1 MSHFKF
7 QWDRF
12 LAILFISAFLHLHA
26 GDLPK
31 AKPEEV
37 GLSSQRL
44 AMITEVLKA
53 DVVSKKIPGAVLL
66 IARHGKLAYLESVG
80 KIDPV
85 AETPMTADAIFRV
98 YSMSKPIATV
108 AAMMLVEDGKMNLE
122 DPVSMYLPEFAKMM
136 VGVEK
141 PDAGGTP
148 TLELVP
154 ARRPISVYDLMRH
167 TSGIT
172 YGFFGSGLVKKA
184 YDDARLL
191 QDDMSNADFSRRI
204 AKLPLSFQPGTTWDY
219 GHSIDI
225 LGRVIEVIS
234 GKSLFQFEKERLL
247 DPLGMSDTSFY
258 VTDPLKHA
266 RVAEPF
272 ADNRSIGR
280 NAEFNNPRMVQQ
292 FESGGGGMVSTASD
306 YSRFLQML
314 LNGGSLDGKRFL
326 APRTIQLMTSEH
338 AGTSS
343 GIAPG
348 MLANT
353 GYGFGLGFAV
363 RRSVGEAPVPAD
375 PGEYNWS
382 GAGGTTMWVN
392 PKADM
397 LVVFM
402 VQTTKQNL
410 RYRSLLRNM
419 IYASVVQ

>member
-1 MSHFKF
+1 MRHFIF
-7 QWDRF
+7 PWYRF
-12 LAILFISAFLHLHA
+12 LAILFISGFLHLHA
-26 GDLPK
+26 GDLPQ

-44 AMITEVLKA
+44 AMITEVLRA
-53 DVVSKKIPGAVLL
+53 DVASKKIPGAVLL

-80 KIDPV
+80 KVDP
-85 AETPMTADAIFRV
+85 ATDKPMTVDGIFRV
-98 YSMSKPIATV
+98 YSMSKPITTV
-108 AAMMLVEDGKMNLE
+108 AAMMLVEDGKLNLE
-122 DPVSMYLPEFAKMM
+122 NPVAMYLPEFAKMM

-154 ARRPISVYDLMRH
+154 ARRPMSVYDLMRH

-184 YDDARLL
+184 YDEARLL
-191 QDDMSNADFSRRI
+191 QDDMSSAEFSQRV
-204 AKLPLSFQPGTTWDY
+204 AKLPLSYQPGTTWDY
-219 GHSIDI
+219 GHSTDI
-225 LGRVIEVIS
+225 LGRVVEVIS

-247 DPLGMSDTSFY
+247 DPLGMSDTSFF
-258 VTDPLKHA
+258 VADPLKHA
-266 RVAEPF
+266 RIAEPF
-272 ADNRSIGR
+272 ADNRNIGR
-280 NAEFNNPRMVQQ
+280 NAEFSNPRIAQK
-292 FESGGGGMVSTASD
+292 FEAGGGGLVSTASD
-306 YSRFLQML
+306 YARFLQML

-326 APRTIQLMTSEH
+326 APRTVQLMTSEH
-338 AGTSS
+338 AGASS

-363 RRSVGEAPVPAD
+363 RRSTGEAPVPAD
-375 PGEYNWS
+375 PGEYNWN

-392 PKADM
+392 PKADL

-419 IYASVVQ
+419 IYAAVLQ

>member
-1 MSHFKF
+1 MRHFKF

-12 LAILFISAFLHLHA
+12 FAALFISAFLQLHA

-37 GLSSQRL
+37 GLSSERL
-44 AMITEVLKA
+44 AMITEVLQA
-53 DVVSKKIPGAVLL
+53 DVASKKIPGAVLL
-66 IARHGKLAYLESVG
+66 IARHGKLAYLGSVG
-80 KIDPV
+80 KVDPATDKPTTV
-85 AETPMTADAIFRV
+85 DGIFRV
-98 YSMSKPIATV
+98 YSMSKPITTV
-108 AAMMLVEDGKMNLE
+108 AAMMLVEDGKLNLE
-122 DPVSMYLPEFAKMM
+122 NPVAMYLPEFAKMM

-141 PDAGGTP
+141 QDAGGTP

-172 YGFFGSGLVKKA
+172 YGFFGTGLVKKA
-184 YDDARLL
+184 YDEARLL
-191 QDDMSNADFSRRI
+191 QDDQSSAEFSQRV
-204 AKLPLSFQPGTTWDY
+204 AKLPLSYQPGTTWDY
-219 GHSIDI
+219 GHSTDI
-225 LGRVIEVIS
+225 LGRVVEVIS
-234 GKSLFQFEKERLL
+234 GKSLFQFQKERLL
-247 DPLGMSDTSFY
+247 DPLGMSDTSFV

-280 NAEFNNPRMVQQ
+280 NAEFSNPRVAQK

-326 APRTIQLMTSEH
+326 APRTVQLMTSEH
-338 AGTSS
+338 AGASS

-348 MLANT
+348 MLAGT

-363 RRSVGEAPVPAD
+363 RRSTGEAPVPAD

-392 PKADM
+392 PKADL

-419 IYASVVQ
+419 IYAAVLQ

>member
-1 MSHFKF
+1 MRHFIF
-7 QWDRF
+7 PWYRF
-12 LAILFISAFLHLHA
+12 LAILFISGFLHLHA
-26 GDLPK
+26 GDLPQ

-53 DVVSKKIPGAVLL
+53 DVASKKIPGAVLL

-80 KIDPV
+80 KVDP
-85 AETPMTADAIFRV
+85 ATDKPMTVDGIFRV
-98 YSMSKPIATV
+98 YSMSKPITTV
-108 AAMMLVEDGKMNLE
+108 AAMMLVEDGKLNLE
-122 DPVSMYLPEFAKMM
+122 NPVAMYLPEFAKMM

-154 ARRPISVYDLMRH
+154 ARRPMSVYDLMRH

-184 YDDARLL
+184 YDEARLL
-191 QDDMSNADFSRRI
+191 QDDMSSAEFSQRV
-204 AKLPLSFQPGTTWDY
+204 AKLPLSYQPGTTWDY
-219 GHSIDI
+219 GHSTDI
-225 LGRVIEVIS
+225 LGRVVEVIS

-247 DPLGMSDTSFY
+247 DPLGMSDTSFF
-258 VTDPLKHA
+258 VADPLKHA
-266 RVAEPF
+266 RIAEPF
-272 ADNRSIGR
+272 ADNRNIGR
-280 NAEFNNPRMVQQ
+280 NAEFSNPRIAQK
-292 FESGGGGMVSTASD
+292 FESGGGGLVSTASD
-306 YSRFLQML
+306 YARFLQML

-326 APRTIQLMTSEH
+326 APRTVQLMTSEH
-338 AGTSS
+338 AGASS

-363 RRSVGEAPVPAD
+363 RRSTGEAPVPAD

-392 PKADM
+392 PKADL

-419 IYASVVQ
+419 IYAAVLQ

>member
-1 MSHFKF
+1 MRHFKF

-12 LAILFISAFLHLHA
+12 FAALFISAFLQLHA

-37 GLSSQRL
+37 GLSSERL
-44 AMITEVLKA
+44 AMITEVLQA
-53 DVVSKKIPGAVLL
+53 DVASKKIPGAVLL

-80 KIDPV
+80 KVDP
-85 AETPMTADAIFRV
+85 ATDKPMTVDGIFRV
-98 YSMSKPIATV
+98 YSMSKPITTV
-108 AAMMLVEDGKMNLE
+108 AAMMLVEDGKLNLE
-122 DPVSMYLPEFAKMM
+122 NPVAMYLPEFAKMM

-148 TLELVP
+148 MLELVP

-172 YGFFGSGLVKKA
+172 YGFFGTGLVKKA
-184 YDDARLL
+184 YDEARLL
-191 QDDMSNADFSRRI
+191 QDDQSSAEFSQRV
-204 AKLPLSFQPGTTWDY
+204 AKLPLSYQPGTTWDY
-219 GHSIDI
+219 GHSTDI
-225 LGRVIEVIS
+225 LGRVVEVIS

-247 DPLGMSDTSFY
+247 DPLGMSDTSFV

-280 NAEFNNPRMVQQ
+280 NAEFSNPRVAQK

-326 APRTIQLMTSEH
+326 APRTVQLMTSEH
-338 AGTSS
+338 AGASS

-348 MLANT
+348 MLAGT

-363 RRSVGEAPVPAD
+363 RRSTGEAPVPAD

-392 PKADM
+392 PKADL

-419 IYASVVQ
+419 IYAAVLQ

>member
-1 MSHFKF
+1 MRHFKF

-12 LAILFISAFLHLHA
+12 FAALFISAFLQLHA

-37 GLSSQRL
+37 GLSSERL
-44 AMITEVLKA
+44 AMITEVLQA
-53 DVVSKKIPGAVLL
+53 DVASKKIPGAVLL

-80 KIDPV
+80 KVDP
-85 AETPMTADAIFRV
+85 ATDKPMTVDGIFRV
-98 YSMSKPIATV
+98 YSMSKPITTV
-108 AAMMLVEDGKMNLE
+108 AAMMLVEDGKLNLE
-122 DPVSMYLPEFAKMM
+122 NPVAMYLPEFAKMM

-148 TLELVP
+148 MLELVP

-172 YGFFGSGLVKKA
+172 YGFFGTGLVKKA
-184 YDDARLL
+184 YDEARLL
-191 QDDMSNADFSRRI
+191 QDDQSSAEFSQRV
-204 AKLPLSFQPGTTWDY
+204 AKLPLSYQPGTTWDY
-219 GHSIDI
+219 GHSTDI
-225 LGRVIEVIS
+225 LGRVVEVIS

-247 DPLGMSDTSFY
+247 DPLGMSDTSFV

-280 NAEFNNPRMVQQ
+280 NAEFSNPRIAQK

-314 LNGGSLDGKRFL
+314 LNGGSVDGKRFL
-326 APRTIQLMTSEH
+326 APRTVQLMTSEH
-338 AGTSS
+338 AGASS

-348 MLANT
+348 MLAGT

-363 RRSVGEAPVPAD
+363 RRSTGEAPVPAD

-392 PKADM
+392 PKADL

-419 IYASVVQ
+419 IYAAVLQ

>member
-1 MSHFKF
+1 MRHFKF

-12 LAILFISAFLHLHA
+12 FAALFISAFLQLHA

-37 GLSSQRL
+37 GLSSERL
-44 AMITEVLKA
+44 AMITEVLQA
-53 DVVSKKIPGAVLL
+53 DVASKKIPGAVLL

-80 KIDPV
+80 KVDP
-85 AETPMTADAIFRV
+85 ATDKPMTVDGIFRV
-98 YSMSKPIATV
+98 YSMSKPITTV
-108 AAMMLVEDGKMNLE
+108 AAMMLVEDGKLNLE
-122 DPVSMYLPEFAKMM
+122 NPVAMYLPEFAKMM

-172 YGFFGSGLVKKA
+172 YGFFGTGLVKKA
-184 YDDARLL
+184 YDEARLL
-191 QDDMSNADFSRRI
+191 QDDQSSAEFSQRV
-204 AKLPLSFQPGTTWDY
+204 AKLPLSYQPGTTWDY
-219 GHSIDI
+219 GHSTDI
-225 LGRVIEVIS
+225 LGRVVEVIS

-247 DPLGMSDTSFY
+247 DPLGMSDTSFV

-280 NAEFNNPRMVQQ
+280 NAEFSNPRVAQK

-314 LNGGSLDGKRFL
+314 LNGGSVDGKRFL
-326 APRTIQLMTSEH
+326 APRTVQLMTSEH
-338 AGTSS
+338 AGASS

-348 MLANT
+348 MLAGT

-363 RRSVGEAPVPAD
+363 RRSTGEAPVPAD

-392 PKADM
+392 PKADL

-419 IYASVVQ
+419 IYAAVLQ

>member
-1 MSHFKF
+1 
-7 QWDRF
+7 
-12 LAILFISAFLHLHA
+12 
-26 GDLPK
+26 
-31 AKPEEV
+31 
-37 GLSSQRL
+37 
-44 AMITEVLKA
+44 MITEVLKA
-53 DVVSKKIPGAVLL
+53 DVASKRIPGAVLL

-80 KIDPV
+80 NLD
-85 AETPMTADAIFRV
+85 ASTESPMTADAIFRI
-98 YSMSKPIATV
+98 YSMSKPITTV
-108 AAMMLVEDGKMNLE
+108 AAMMLVEDGKLNLE
-122 DPVSMYLPEFAKMM
+122 NPVSMYLPEFAKMM

-154 ARRPISVYDLMRH
+154 ARRPMSVYDLMRH

-184 YDDARLL
+184 YDEARLL
-191 QDDMSNADFSRRI
+191 QDDMSSAEFSQRV
-204 AKLPLSFQPGTTWDY
+204 AKLPLSYQPGTTWDY
-219 GHSIDI
+219 GHSTDI
-225 LGRVIEVIS
+225 LGRVVEVIS

-247 DPLGMSDTSFY
+247 DPLGMSDTSFV

-272 ADNRSIGR
+272 ADNRSLGR
-280 NAEFNNPRMVQQ
+280 NAEFSNPRIAQK

-326 APRTIQLMTSEH
+326 APRTVQLMTAEH

-363 RRSVGEAPVPAD
+363 RRATGEAPVPAD

-397 LVVFM
+397 LMVFM

>member
-1 MSHFKF
+1 MRHFKF

-12 LAILFISAFLHLHA
+12 FAALFISAFLQLHA

-37 GLSSQRL
+37 GLSSERL
-44 AMITEVLKA
+44 AMITEVLQA
-53 DVVSKKIPGAVLL
+53 DVASKKIPGAVLL

-80 KIDPV
+80 KVDPATDKPTTV
-85 AETPMTADAIFRV
+85 DGIFRV
-98 YSMSKPIATV
+98 YSMSKPITTV
-108 AAMMLVEDGKMNLE
+108 AAMMLVEDGKLNLE
-122 DPVSMYLPEFAKMM
+122 NPVAMYLPEFAKMM

-172 YGFFGSGLVKKA
+172 YGFFGTGLVKKA
-184 YDDARLL
+184 YDEARLL
-191 QDDMSNADFSRRI
+191 QDDQSSAEFSQRV
-204 AKLPLSFQPGTTWDY
+204 AKLPLSYQPGTTWDY
-219 GHSIDI
+219 GHSTDI
-225 LGRVIEVIS
+225 LGRVVEVIS

-247 DPLGMSDTSFY
+247 DPLGMSDTSFV

-280 NAEFNNPRMVQQ
+280 NAEFSNPRVAQK

-326 APRTIQLMTSEH
+326 APRTVQLMTSEH
-338 AGTSS
+338 AGASS

-348 MLANT
+348 MLAGT

-363 RRSVGEAPVPAD
+363 RRSTGEAPVPAD

-392 PKADM
+392 PKADL

-419 IYASVVQ
+419 IYAAVLQ

>member
-1 MSHFKF
+1 MRHFKF

-12 LAILFISAFLHLHA
+12 FAALFISAFLQLHA

-37 GLSSQRL
+37 GLSSERL
-44 AMITEVLKA
+44 AMITEVLQA
-53 DVVSKKIPGAVLL
+53 DVASKKIPGAVLL

-80 KIDPV
+80 KVDPATDKPTTV
-85 AETPMTADAIFRV
+85 DGIFRV
-98 YSMSKPIATV
+98 YSMSKPITTV
-108 AAMMLVEDGKMNLE
+108 AAMMLVEDGKLNLE
-122 DPVSMYLPEFAKMM
+122 NPVAMYLPEFAKMM

-148 TLELVP
+148 MLELVP

-172 YGFFGSGLVKKA
+172 YGFFGTGLVKKA
-184 YDDARLL
+184 YDEARLL
-191 QDDMSNADFSRRI
+191 QDDQSSAEFSQRV
-204 AKLPLSFQPGTTWDY
+204 AKLPLSYQPGTTWDY
-219 GHSIDI
+219 GHSTDI
-225 LGRVIEVIS
+225 LGRVVEVIS

-247 DPLGMSDTSFY
+247 DPLGMSDTSFV

-280 NAEFNNPRMVQQ
+280 NAEFSNPRVAQK

-326 APRTIQLMTSEH
+326 APRTVQLMTSEH
-338 AGTSS
+338 AGASS

-348 MLANT
+348 MLAGT

-363 RRSVGEAPVPAD
+363 RRSTGEAPVPAD

-392 PKADM
+392 PKADL

-419 IYASVVQ
+419 IYAAVLQ

>member
-1 MSHFKF
+1 MRHF
-7 QWDRF
+7 RF
-12 LAILFISAFLHLHA
+12 PWARFFVALFVSAFLHLQA
-26 GDLPK
+26 GDLPR

-53 DVVSKKIPGAVLL
+53 DVASKKIPGAVLL

-80 KIDPV
+80 KVDP
-85 AETPMTADAIFRV
+85 ATDKPMTVDGIFRV
-98 YSMSKPIATV
+98 YSMSKPITTV
-108 AAMMLVEDGKMNLE
+108 AAMMLVEDGKLNL
-122 DPVSMYLPEFAKMM
+122 DNPVAMYLPEFAKMM

-154 ARRPISVYDLMRH
+154 ARRPMSVYDLMRH

-184 YDDARLL
+184 YDEARLL
-191 QDDMSNADFSRRI
+191 QDDMSSAEFSQRV
-204 AKLPLSFQPGTTWDY
+204 AKLPLSYQPGTTWDY
-219 GHSIDI
+219 GHSTDI
-225 LGRVIEVIS
+225 LGRVVEVIS

-247 DPLGMSDTSFY
+247 DPLGMSDTSFF
-258 VTDPLKHA
+258 VADPLKHA
-266 RVAEPF
+266 RIAEPF
-272 ADNRSIGR
+272 ADNRNIGR
-280 NAEFNNPRMVQQ
+280 NAEFSNPRIAQK
-292 FESGGGGMVSTASD
+292 FESGGGGLVSTASD
-306 YSRFLQML
+306 YARFLQML
-314 LNGGSLDGKRFL
+314 LNGGSLDGKRYL
-326 APRTIQLMTSEH
+326 APRTVQLMTSEH
-338 AGTSS
+338 AGASS

-363 RRSVGEAPVPAD
+363 RRSTGEAPVPAD

-392 PKADM
+392 PKADL

-419 IYASVVQ
+419 IYAAVLQ

>member
-1 MSHFKF
+1 MRHF
-7 QWDRF
+7 RF
-12 LAILFISAFLHLHA
+12 PWARFFAALFISAFLHLQA
-26 GDLPK
+26 GDLPR
-31 AKPEEV
+31 AKPEDV

-53 DVVSKKIPGAVLL
+53 DVASKRIPGAVLL

-80 KIDPV
+80 NLDPST
-85 AETPMTADAIFRV
+85 ESPMTADSIFRI
-98 YSMSKPIATV
+98 YSMSKPITTV
-108 AAMMLVEDGKMNLE
+108 AAMMLVEDGKLNLE
-122 DPVSMYLPEFAKMM
+122 NPVSMYLPEFAKMM

-154 ARRPISVYDLMRH
+154 ARRPMSVYDLMRH

-184 YDDARLL
+184 YDEARLL
-191 QDDMSNADFSRRI
+191 QDDMSSAEFSQRV
-204 AKLPLSFQPGTTWDY
+204 AKLPLSYQPGTTWDY
-219 GHSIDI
+219 GHSTDI
-225 LGRVIEVIS
+225 LGRVVEVIS

-247 DPLGMSDTSFY
+247 DPLGMSDTSFV

-272 ADNRSIGR
+272 ADNRSLGR
-280 NAEFNNPRMVQQ
+280 NAEFSNPRIAQK

-326 APRTIQLMTSEH
+326 APRTVQLMTAEH

-363 RRSVGEAPVPAD
+363 RRATGEAPVPAD

-397 LVVFM
+397 LMVFM

>member
-1 MSHFKF
+1 MRHF
-7 QWDRF
+7 RF
-12 LAILFISAFLHLHA
+12 PWARFFAALFVSAFLHLQA
-26 GDLPK
+26 GDLPR
-31 AKPEEV
+31 AKPEAV

-53 DVVSKKIPGAVLL
+53 DVASKRIPGAVLL

-80 KIDPV
+80 NLDPST
-85 AETPMTADAIFRV
+85 ESPMTADAIFRI
-98 YSMSKPIATV
+98 YSMSKPITTV
-108 AAMMLVEDGKMNLE
+108 AAMMLVEDGKLSLE
-122 DPVSMYLPEFAKMM
+122 NPVSMYLPEFAKMM

-141 PDAGGTP
+141 PDAGGAA

-167 TSGIT
+167 TSGLT
-172 YGFFGSGLVKKA
+172 YGFFGTGLVKKA

-191 QDDMSNADFSRRI
+191 QDDQSSAEFSQRVAR
-204 AKLPLSFQPGTTWDY
+204 LPLSYQPGTTWDY
-219 GHSIDI
+219 GHSTDI
-225 LGRVIEVIS
+225 LGRVVEVIS

-247 DPLGMSDTSFY
+247 DPLGMSDTSFV

-272 ADNRSIGR
+272 ADNRSMGR
-280 NAEFNNPRMVQQ
+280 NAEFSNPRIAQK

-326 APRTIQLMTSEH
+326 APRTVQLMTSEH
-338 AGTSS
+338 AGASS

-363 RRSVGEAPVPAD
+363 RRSTGEAPVPAD

-392 PKADM
+392 PKADL

-419 IYASVVQ
+419 IYASVLQ

>member
-1 MSHFKF
+1 MRHF
-7 QWDRF
+7 RF
-12 LAILFISAFLHLHA
+12 PWARFFVALFVSAFLHLQA
-26 GDLPK
+26 GDLPR
-31 AKPEEV
+31 AKPEAV

-53 DVVSKKIPGAVLL
+53 DVASKRIPGAVLL

-80 KIDPV
+80 NLDPST
-85 AETPMTADAIFRV
+85 ESPMTADAIFRI
-98 YSMSKPIATV
+98 YSMSKPITTV
-108 AAMMLVEDGKMNLE
+108 AAMMLVEDGKLSLE
-122 DPVSMYLPEFAKMM
+122 NPVSMYLPEFAKMM

-141 PDAGGTP
+141 PDAGGAA

-154 ARRPISVYDLMRH
+154 ARRAMSVYDLMRH
-167 TSGIT
+167 TSGLT
-172 YGFFGSGLVKKA
+172 YGFFGTGLVKKA

-191 QDDMSNADFSRRI
+191 QDDQSSAEFSQRVAR
-204 AKLPLSFQPGTTWDY
+204 LPLSYQPGTTWDY
-219 GHSIDI
+219 GHSTDI
-225 LGRVIEVIS
+225 LGRVVEVIS
-234 GKSLFQFEKERLL
+234 GKSLFQFQKERLL
-247 DPLGMSDTSFY
+247 DPLGMSDTSFV

-272 ADNRSIGR
+272 ADNRSMGR
-280 NAEFNNPRMVQQ
+280 NAEFSNPRIAQK

-326 APRTIQLMTSEH
+326 APRTVQLMTSEH
-338 AGTSS
+338 AGASS

-363 RRSVGEAPVPAD
+363 RRSTGEAPVPAD

-392 PKADM
+392 PKADL

-419 IYASVVQ
+419 IYASVLQ

>member
-1 MSHFKF
+1 MRHFIF
-7 QWDRF
+7 PWYRF
-12 LAILFISAFLHLHA
+12 LAILFISGFLHLHA
-26 GDLPK
+26 GDLPQ

-53 DVVSKKIPGAVLL
+53 DVASKKIPGAVLL

-80 KIDPV
+80 KVDP
-85 AETPMTADAIFRV
+85 ATDKPMTVDGIFRV
-98 YSMSKPIATV
+98 YSMSKPITTV
-108 AAMMLVEDGKMNLE
+108 AAMMLVEDGKLNLE
-122 DPVSMYLPEFAKMM
+122 NPVAMYLPEFAKMM

-154 ARRPISVYDLMRH
+154 ARRPMSVYDLMRH

-184 YDDARLL
+184 YDEARLL
-191 QDDMSNADFSRRI
+191 QDDMSSAEFSQRV
-204 AKLPLSFQPGTTWDY
+204 AKLPLSYQPGTTWDY
-219 GHSIDI
+219 GHSTDI
-225 LGRVIEVIS
+225 LGRVVEVIS

-247 DPLGMSDTSFY
+247 DPLGMSDTSFF
-258 VTDPLKHA
+258 VADPLKHA
-266 RVAEPF
+266 RIAEPF
-272 ADNRSIGR
+272 ADNRNIGR
-280 NAEFNNPRMVQQ
+280 NSEFSNPRIAQKL
-292 FESGGGGMVSTASD
+292 ESGGGGLVSTASD
-306 YSRFLQML
+306 YARFLQML
-314 LNGGSLDGKRFL
+314 LNGGSLDGKRYL
-326 APRTIQLMTSEH
+326 APRTVQLMTSEH
-338 AGTSS
+338 AGASS

-363 RRSVGEAPVPAD
+363 RRSTGEAPVPAD

-392 PKADM
+392 PKADL

-419 IYASVVQ
+419 IYAAVLQ

>member
-1 MSHFKF
+1 MRHFRF
-7 QWDRF
+7 PWDRF
-12 LAILFISAFLHLHA
+12 LAALFISGFLHLQA
-26 GDLPK
+26 GDLPQ

-53 DVVSKKIPGAVLL
+53 DVASKKIPGAVLL

-80 KIDPV
+80 KVDP
-85 AETPMTADAIFRV
+85 ATDKPMTVDGIFRV
-98 YSMSKPIATV
+98 YSMSKPITTV
-108 AAMMLVEDGKMNLE
+108 AAMMLVEDGKLNLE
-122 DPVSMYLPEFAKMM
+122 NPVAMYLPEFAKMM

-141 PDAGGTP
+141 PDAGGMP

-154 ARRPISVYDLMRH
+154 ARRPMSVYDLMRH

-184 YDDARLL
+184 YDEARLL
-191 QDDMSNADFSRRI
+191 QDDQSSAEFSQRV
-204 AKLPLSFQPGTTWDY
+204 AKLPLSYQPGTTWDY
-219 GHSIDI
+219 GHSTDI
-225 LGRVIEVIS
+225 LGRVVEVIS

-247 DPLGMSDTSFY
+247 DPLGMSDTSFF
-258 VTDPLKHA
+258 VADPLKHA
-266 RVAEPF
+266 RIAEPF
-272 ADNRSIGR
+272 ADNRNIGR
-280 NAEFNNPRMVQQ
+280 NSEFSNPRIAQK
-292 FESGGGGMVSTASD
+292 FESGGGGLVSTASD

-314 LNGGSLDGKRFL
+314 LNGGSLDGKRYL
-326 APRTIQLMTSEH
+326 APRTVQLMTSEH
-338 AGTSS
+338 AGASS

-348 MLANT
+348 MLVNT

-363 RRSVGEAPVPAD
+363 RRSTGEAPVPAD

-392 PKADM
+392 PKADL

-419 IYASVVQ
+419 IYAAVLQ

>member
-1 MSHFKF
+1 MRHF
-7 QWDRF
+7 RF
-12 LAILFISAFLHLHA
+12 PWARFFVALFVSAFLHLQA
-26 GDLPK
+26 GDLPR
-31 AKPEEV
+31 AKPEAV

-53 DVVSKKIPGAVLL
+53 DVASKRIPGAVLL

-80 KIDPV
+80 NLDPST
-85 AETPMTADAIFRV
+85 ESPMTADAIFRI
-98 YSMSKPIATV
+98 YSMSKPITTV
-108 AAMMLVEDGKMNLE
+108 AAMMLVEDGKLSLE
-122 DPVSMYLPEFAKMM
+122 NPVSMYLPEFAKMM

-141 PDAGGTP
+141 PDAGGAA

-167 TSGIT
+167 TSGLT
-172 YGFFGSGLVKKA
+172 YGFFGTGLVKKA

-191 QDDMSNADFSRRI
+191 QDDQSSAEFSQRVAR
-204 AKLPLSFQPGTTWDY
+204 LPLSYQPGTTWDY
-219 GHSIDI
+219 GHSTDI
-225 LGRVIEVIS
+225 LGRVVEVIS
-234 GKSLFQFEKERLL
+234 GKSLFQFQKERLL
-247 DPLGMSDTSFY
+247 DPLGMSDTSFV

-272 ADNRSIGR
+272 ADNRSMGR
-280 NAEFNNPRMVQQ
+280 NAEFSNPRIAQK

-326 APRTIQLMTSEH
+326 APRTVQLMTSEH
-338 AGTSS
+338 AGASS

-363 RRSVGEAPVPAD
+363 RRSTGEAPVPAD

-392 PKADM
+392 PKADL

-419 IYASVVQ
+419 IYASVLQ

>member
-1 MSHFKF
+1 MRHFIF
-7 QWDRF
+7 PWYRF
-12 LAILFISAFLHLHA
+12 LAILFISGFLHLHA
-26 GDLPK
+26 GDLPQ

-53 DVVSKKIPGAVLL
+53 DVTSKKIPGAVLL

-80 KIDPV
+80 KVDP
-85 AETPMTADAIFRV
+85 ATDKPMTVDGIFRV
-98 YSMSKPIATV
+98 YSMSKPITTV
-108 AAMMLVEDGKMNLE
+108 AAMMLVEDGKLNLE
-122 DPVSMYLPEFAKMM
+122 NPVAMYLPEFAKMM

-154 ARRPISVYDLMRH
+154 ARRPMSVYDLMRH

-184 YDDARLL
+184 YDEARLL
-191 QDDMSNADFSRRI
+191 QDDQSSAEFSQRV
-204 AKLPLSFQPGTTWDY
+204 AKLPLSYQPGTTWDY
-219 GHSIDI
+219 GHSTDI
-225 LGRVIEVIS
+225 LGRVVEVIS

-247 DPLGMSDTSFY
+247 DPLGMSDTSFF
-258 VTDPLKHA
+258 VADPLKHA
-266 RVAEPF
+266 RIAEPF
-272 ADNRSIGR
+272 ADNRNIGR
-280 NAEFNNPRMVQQ
+280 NSEFSNPRIAQK
-292 FESGGGGMVSTASD
+292 FESGGGGLVSTASD

-314 LNGGSLDGKRFL
+314 LNGGSLDGKRYL
-326 APRTIQLMTSEH
+326 APRTVQLMTSEH
-338 AGTSS
+338 AGASS

-348 MLANT
+348 MLVNT

-363 RRSVGEAPVPAD
+363 RRSTGEAPVPAD

-392 PKADM
+392 PKADL

-419 IYASVVQ
+419 IYAAVLQ

>member
-1 MSHFKF
+1 MRHFIF
-7 QWDRF
+7 PWYRF
-12 LAILFISAFLHLHA
+12 LAILFISGFLHLHA
-26 GDLPK
+26 GDLPQ

-53 DVVSKKIPGAVLL
+53 DVASKKIPGAVLL

-80 KIDPV
+80 KVDP
-85 AETPMTADAIFRV
+85 ATDKPMTVDGIFRV
-98 YSMSKPIATV
+98 YSMSKPITTV
-108 AAMMLVEDGKMNLE
+108 AAMMLVEDGKLNLE
-122 DPVSMYLPEFAKMM
+122 NPVAMYLPEFAKMM

-141 PDAGGTP
+141 PDAGGMP

-154 ARRPISVYDLMRH
+154 ARRPMSVYDLMRH

-184 YDDARLL
+184 YDEARLL
-191 QDDMSNADFSRRI
+191 QDDMSSAEFSQRV
-204 AKLPLSFQPGTTWDY
+204 AKLPLSYQPGTTWDY
-219 GHSIDI
+219 GHSTDI
-225 LGRVIEVIS
+225 LGRVVEVIS

-247 DPLGMSDTSFY
+247 DPLGMSDTSFF
-258 VTDPLKHA
+258 VADPLKHA
-266 RVAEPF
+266 RIAEPF
-272 ADNRSIGR
+272 ADNRNIGR
-280 NAEFNNPRMVQQ
+280 NAEFSNPRIAQK
-292 FESGGGGMVSTASD
+292 FESGGGGLVSTASD
-306 YSRFLQML
+306 YARFLQML

-326 APRTIQLMTSEH
+326 APRTVQLMTSEH
-338 AGTSS
+338 AGASS

-363 RRSVGEAPVPAD
+363 RRSTGEAPVPAD

-392 PKADM
+392 PKADL

-419 IYASVVQ
+419 IYAAVLQ

>member
-1 MSHFKF
+1 MRHFIF
-7 QWDRF
+7 PWYRF
-12 LAILFISAFLHLHA
+12 LAILFISGFLHLHA
-26 GDLPK
+26 GDLPQ

-53 DVVSKKIPGAVLL
+53 DVASKKIPGAVLL

-80 KIDPV
+80 KVDP
-85 AETPMTADAIFRV
+85 ATDKPMTVDGIFRV
-98 YSMSKPIATV
+98 YSMSKPITTV
-108 AAMMLVEDGKMNLE
+108 AAMMLVEDGKLNLE
-122 DPVSMYLPEFAKMM
+122 NPVAMYLPEFAKMM

-154 ARRPISVYDLMRH
+154 ARRPMSVYDLMRH

-184 YDDARLL
+184 YDEARLL
-191 QDDMSNADFSRRI
+191 QDDQSSAEFSQRV
-204 AKLPLSFQPGTTWDY
+204 AKLPLSYQPGTTWDY
-219 GHSIDI
+219 GHSTDI
-225 LGRVIEVIS
+225 LGRVVEVIS
-234 GKSLFQFEKERLL
+234 GKSLFQFEKQRLH
-247 DPLGMSDTSFY
+247 DPLGMSDTSFF
-258 VTDPLKHA
+258 VADPLKHA
-266 RVAEPF
+266 RIAEPF
-272 ADNRSIGR
+272 ADNRNIGR
-280 NAEFNNPRMVQQ
+280 NSEFSNPRIAQK
-292 FESGGGGMVSTASD
+292 FESGGGGLVSTASD

-314 LNGGSLDGKRFL
+314 LNGGSLDGKRYL
-326 APRTIQLMTSEH
+326 APRTVQLMTSEH
-338 AGTSS
+338 AGASS

-348 MLANT
+348 MLVNT

-363 RRSVGEAPVPAD
+363 RRSTGEAPVPAD

-392 PKADM
+392 PKADL

-419 IYASVVQ
+419 IYAAVLQ

>member
-1 MSHFKF
+1 MRHFIF
-7 QWDRF
+7 PWYRF
-12 LAILFISAFLHLHA
+12 LAILFISGFLHLHA
-26 GDLPK
+26 GDLPQ

-53 DVVSKKIPGAVLL
+53 DVASKKIPGAVLL

-80 KIDPV
+80 KVDP
-85 AETPMTADAIFRV
+85 ATDKPMTVDGIFRV
-98 YSMSKPIATV
+98 YSMSKPITTV
-108 AAMMLVEDGKMNLE
+108 AAMMLVEDGKLNLE
-122 DPVSMYLPEFAKMM
+122 NPVAMYLPEFAKMM

-154 ARRPISVYDLMRH
+154 ARRPMSVYDLMRH

-184 YDDARLL
+184 YDEARLL
-191 QDDMSNADFSRRI
+191 QDDMSSAEFSQRV
-204 AKLPLSFQPGTTWDY
+204 AKLPLSYQPGTTWDY
-219 GHSIDI
+219 GHSTDI
-225 LGRVIEVIS
+225 LGRVVEVIS

-247 DPLGMSDTSFY
+247 DPLGMSDTSFF
-258 VTDPLKHA
+258 VADPLKHA
-266 RVAEPF
+266 RIAEPF
-272 ADNRSIGR
+272 ADNRNIGR
-280 NAEFNNPRMVQQ
+280 NAEFSNPRIAQK
-292 FESGGGGMVSTASD
+292 FESGGGGLVSTASD
-306 YSRFLQML
+306 YARFLQML

-326 APRTIQLMTSEH
+326 APRTVQLMTSEH
-338 AGTSS
+338 AGASS
-343 GIAPG
+343 GIAPS

-363 RRSVGEAPVPAD
+363 RRSTGEAPVPAD

-392 PKADM
+392 PKADL

-419 IYASVVQ
+419 IYAAVLQ

>member
-1 MSHFKF
+1 MRHFKF

-12 LAILFISAFLHLHA
+12 FAALFISAFLQLHA

-37 GLSSQRL
+37 GLSSERL
-44 AMITEVLKA
+44 AMITEVLQA
-53 DVVSKKIPGAVLL
+53 DVASKKIPGAVLL

-80 KIDPV
+80 KVDP
-85 AETPMTADAIFRV
+85 ATDKPMTVDGIFRV
-98 YSMSKPIATV
+98 YSMSKPITTV
-108 AAMMLVEDGKMNLE
+108 AAMMLVEDGKLNLE
-122 DPVSMYLPEFAKMM
+122 NPVAMYLPEFAKMM

-148 TLELVP
+148 MLELVP

-172 YGFFGSGLVKKA
+172 YGFFGTGLVKKA
-184 YDDARLL
+184 YDEARLL
-191 QDDMSNADFSRRI
+191 QDDQSSAEFSQRV
-204 AKLPLSFQPGTTWDY
+204 AKLPLSYQPGTTWDY
-219 GHSIDI
+219 GHSTDI
-225 LGRVIEVIS
+225 LGRVVEVIS

-247 DPLGMSDTSFY
+247 DPLGMSDTSFV

-280 NAEFNNPRMVQQ
+280 NAEFSNPRIAQK

-326 APRTIQLMTSEH
+326 APRTVQLMTSEH
-338 AGTSS
+338 AGASS

-348 MLANT
+348 MLAGT

-363 RRSVGEAPVPAD
+363 RRSTGEAPVPAD

-392 PKADM
+392 PKADL

-419 IYASVVQ
+419 IYAAVLQ

>member
-1 MSHFKF
+1 MRHF
-7 QWDRF
+7 RF
-12 LAILFISAFLHLHA
+12 PWTRFFAALFISAFLHLQA
-26 GDLPK
+26 GDLPR

-53 DVVSKKIPGAVLL
+53 DVASKRIPGAVLL

-80 KIDPV
+80 NLDPST
-85 AETPMTADAIFRV
+85 ESPMTADAIFRI
-98 YSMSKPIATV
+98 YSMSKPITTV
-108 AAMMLVEDGKMNLE
+108 AAMMLVEDGKLNLE
-122 DPVSMYLPEFAKMM
+122 NPVSMYLPEFAKMM

-154 ARRPISVYDLMRH
+154 ARRPMSVYDLMRH

-184 YDDARLL
+184 YDEARLL
-191 QDDMSNADFSRRI
+191 QDDMISAEFSQRV
-204 AKLPLSFQPGTTWDY
+204 AKLPLSYQPGTTWDY
-219 GHSIDI
+219 GHSTDI
-225 LGRVIEVIS
+225 LGRVVEVIS

-247 DPLGMSDTSFY
+247 DPLGMSDTSFV

-272 ADNRSIGR
+272 ADNRSLGR
-280 NAEFNNPRMVQQ
+280 NAEFSNPRIAQK

-326 APRTIQLMTSEH
+326 APRTVQLMTAEH

-363 RRSVGEAPVPAD
+363 RRATGEAPVPAD

-392 PKADM
+392 PKADLLM
-397 LVVFM
+397 VFM

>member
-1 MSHFKF
+1 MRHF
-7 QWDRF
+7 RF
-12 LAILFISAFLHLHA
+12 PWTRFFAALFISAFLHLQA
-26 GDLPK
+26 GDLPR

-53 DVVSKKIPGAVLL
+53 DVASKRIPGAVLL

-80 KIDPV
+80 NLD
-85 AETPMTADAIFRV
+85 ASTESPMTADAIFRI
-98 YSMSKPIATV
+98 YSMSKPITTV
-108 AAMMLVEDGKMNLE
+108 AAMMLVEDGKLNLE
-122 DPVSMYLPEFAKMM
+122 NPVSMYLPEFAKMM

-154 ARRPISVYDLMRH
+154 ARRPMSVYDLMRH

-184 YDDARLL
+184 YDEARLL
-191 QDDMSNADFSRRI
+191 QDDMSSAEFSQRV
-204 AKLPLSFQPGTTWDY
+204 AKLPLSYQPGTTWDY
-219 GHSIDI
+219 GHSTDI
-225 LGRVIEVIS
+225 LGRVVEVIS

-247 DPLGMSDTSFY
+247 DPLGMSDTSFV

-272 ADNRSIGR
+272 ADNRSLGR
-280 NAEFNNPRMVQQ
+280 NAEFSNPRIAQK

-326 APRTIQLMTSEH
+326 APRTVQLMTAEH

-363 RRSVGEAPVPAD
+363 RRATGEAPVPAD

-397 LVVFM
+397 LMVFM

>member
-1 MSHFKF
+1 MRHF
-7 QWDRF
+7 RF
-12 LAILFISAFLHLHA
+12 PWTRFFAALFISAFLHLQA
-26 GDLPK
+26 GDLPR

-53 DVVSKKIPGAVLL
+53 DVASKRIPGAVLL

-80 KIDPV
+80 NLD
-85 AETPMTADAIFRV
+85 ASTESPMTADAIFRI
-98 YSMSKPIATV
+98 YSMSKPITTV
-108 AAMMLVEDGKMNLE
+108 AAMMLVEDGKLNLE
-122 DPVSMYLPEFAKMM
+122 NPVSMYLPEFAKMM

-154 ARRPISVYDLMRH
+154 ARRPMSVYDLMRH

-184 YDDARLL
+184 YDEARLL
-191 QDDMSNADFSRRI
+191 QDDMISAEFSQRV
-204 AKLPLSFQPGTTWDY
+204 AKLPLSYQPGTTWDY
-219 GHSIDI
+219 GHSTDI
-225 LGRVIEVIS
+225 LGRVVEVIS

-247 DPLGMSDTSFY
+247 DPLGMSDTSFV

-272 ADNRSIGR
+272 ADNRSLGR
-280 NAEFNNPRMVQQ
+280 NAEFSNPRIAQK

-326 APRTIQLMTSEH
+326 APRTVQLMTAEH

-363 RRSVGEAPVPAD
+363 RRATGEAPVPAD

-397 LVVFM
+397 LMVFM

>member
-1 MSHFKF
+1 MRHFIF
-7 QWDRF
+7 PWYRF
-12 LAILFISAFLHLHA
+12 LAILFISGFLHLHA
-26 GDLPK
+26 GDLPQ

-53 DVVSKKIPGAVLL
+53 DVTSKKIPGAVLL

-80 KIDPV
+80 KVDP
-85 AETPMTADAIFRV
+85 ATDKPMTVDGIFRV
-98 YSMSKPIATV
+98 YSMSKPITTV
-108 AAMMLVEDGKMNLE
+108 AAMMLVEDGKLNLE
-122 DPVSMYLPEFAKMM
+122 NPVAMYLPEFAKMM

-154 ARRPISVYDLMRH
+154 ARRPMSVYDLMRH

-184 YDDARLL
+184 YDEARLL
-191 QDDMSNADFSRRI
+191 QDDMSSAEFSQRV
-204 AKLPLSFQPGTTWDY
+204 AKLPLSYQPGTTWDY
-219 GHSIDI
+219 GHSTDI
-225 LGRVIEVIS
+225 LGRVVEVIS

-247 DPLGMSDTSFY
+247 DPLGMSDTSFF
-258 VTDPLKHA
+258 VADPLKHA
-266 RVAEPF
+266 RIAEPF
-272 ADNRSIGR
+272 ADNRNIGR
-280 NAEFNNPRMVQQ
+280 NSEFSNPRIAQK
-292 FESGGGGMVSTASD
+292 FESGGGGLVSTASD

-314 LNGGSLDGKRFL
+314 LNGGSLDGKRYL
-326 APRTIQLMTSEH
+326 APRTVQLMTSEH
-338 AGTSS
+338 AGASS

-419 IYASVVQ
+419 IYASVLQ

>member
-1 MSHFKF
+1 MSHCKF

-12 LAILFISAFLHLHA
+12 LAILFISAFLQLHA

-53 DVVSKKIPGAVLL
+53 DVASKKIPGAVLL
-66 IARHGKLAYLESVG
+66 IARHGKLTYLESVG
-80 KIDPV
+80 KMDP
-85 AETPMTADAIFRV
+85 ATDSPMTVDGIFRV
-98 YSMSKPIATV
+98 YSMSKPITTA
-108 AAMMLVEDGKMNLE
+108 AAMMLVEDGKLNLE

-167 TSGIT
+167 TSGVT

-191 QDDMSNADFSRRI
+191 QEDMSNADFSRRV
-204 AKLPLSFQPGTTWDY
+204 AKLPLSYQPGTSWDY

-258 VTDPLKHA
+258 VTDPLKHV

-280 NAEFNNPRMVQQ
+280 NAEFNNPRIVQK

-326 APRTIQLMTSEH
+326 APRTVQLMTSEH
-338 AGTSS
+338 AGAGS

-348 MLANT
+348 MLAGT

-363 RRSVGEAPVPAD
+363 RRSTGEAPVPAD

-392 PKADM
+392 PKADL

-419 IYASVVQ
+419 IYASVLQ

>member
-1 MSHFKF
+1 MRHFIF
-7 QWDRF
+7 PWYRF
-12 LAILFISAFLHLHA
+12 LAILFISGFLHLHA
-26 GDLPK
+26 GDLPQ

-53 DVVSKKIPGAVLL
+53 DVASKKIPGAVLL

-80 KIDPV
+80 KVDP
-85 AETPMTADAIFRV
+85 ATDKPMTVDGIFRV
-98 YSMSKPIATV
+98 YSMSKPITTV
-108 AAMMLVEDGKMNLE
+108 AAMMLVEDGKLNLE
-122 DPVSMYLPEFAKMM
+122 NPVAMYLPEFAKMM

-154 ARRPISVYDLMRH
+154 ARRPMSVYDLMRH

-184 YDDARLL
+184 YDEARLL
-191 QDDMSNADFSRRI
+191 QDDMSSAEFSQRV
-204 AKLPLSFQPGTTWDY
+204 AKLPLSYQPGTTWDY
-219 GHSIDI
+219 GHSTDI
-225 LGRVIEVIS
+225 LGRVVEVIS

-247 DPLGMSDTSFY
+247 DPLGMSDTSFF
-258 VTDPLKHA
+258 VADPLKHA
-266 RVAEPF
+266 RIAEPF
-272 ADNRSIGR
+272 ADNRNIGR
-280 NAEFNNPRMVQQ
+280 NSEFSNPRIAQK
-292 FESGGGGMVSTASD
+292 FESGGGGLVSTASD

-314 LNGGSLDGKRFL
+314 LNGGSLDGKRYL
-326 APRTIQLMTSEH
+326 APRTVQLMTSEH
-338 AGTSS
+338 AGASS

-363 RRSVGEAPVPAD
+363 RRSTGEAPVPAD

-392 PKADM
+392 PKADL

-419 IYASVVQ
+419 IYAAVLQ

>member
-1 MSHFKF
+1 MRHFIF
-7 QWDRF
+7 PWYRF
-12 LAILFISAFLHLHA
+12 LAILFISGFLHLHA
-26 GDLPK
+26 GDLPQ

-53 DVVSKKIPGAVLL
+53 DVTSKKIPGAVLL

-80 KIDPV
+80 KVDP
-85 AETPMTADAIFRV
+85 ATDKPMTVDGIFRV
-98 YSMSKPIATV
+98 YSMSKPITTV
-108 AAMMLVEDGKMNLE
+108 AAMMLVEDGKLNLE
-122 DPVSMYLPEFAKMM
+122 NPVAMYLPEFAKMM

-154 ARRPISVYDLMRH
+154 ARRPMSVYDLMRH

-184 YDDARLL
+184 YDEARLL
-191 QDDMSNADFSRRI
+191 QDDMSSAEFSQRV
-204 AKLPLSFQPGTTWDY
+204 AKLPLSYQPGTTWDY
-219 GHSIDI
+219 GHSTDI
-225 LGRVIEVIS
+225 LGRVVEVIS

-247 DPLGMSDTSFY
+247 DPLGMSDTSFF
-258 VTDPLKHA
+258 VADPLKHA
-266 RVAEPF
+266 RIAEPF
-272 ADNRSIGR
+272 ADNRNIGR
-280 NAEFNNPRMVQQ
+280 NSEFSNPRIAQK
-292 FESGGGGMVSTASD
+292 FESGGGGLVSTASD

-314 LNGGSLDGKRFL
+314 LNGGSLDGKRYL
-326 APRTIQLMTSEH
+326 APRTVQLMTSEH
-338 AGTSS
+338 AGASS

-348 MLANT
+348 MLVNT

-363 RRSVGEAPVPAD
+363 RRSTGEAPVPAD

-392 PKADM
+392 PKADL

-419 IYASVVQ
+419 IYAAVLQ

>member
-1 MSHFKF
+1 MRHF
-7 QWDRF
+7 RF
-12 LAILFISAFLHLHA
+12 PWARLFAALFISAFLHLQA
-26 GDLPK
+26 GDLPR

-53 DVVSKKIPGAVLL
+53 DVASKRIPGAVLL

-80 KIDPV
+80 NLDPST
-85 AETPMTADAIFRV
+85 ESPMTADAIFRI
-98 YSMSKPIATV
+98 YSMSKPITTV
-108 AAMMLVEDGKMNLE
+108 AAMMLVEDGKLNLE
-122 DPVSMYLPEFAKMM
+122 NPVSMYLPEFAKMM

-154 ARRPISVYDLMRH
+154 ARRPMSVYDLMRH

-184 YDDARLL
+184 YDEARLL
-191 QDDMSNADFSRRI
+191 QDDMISAEFSQRV
-204 AKLPLSFQPGTTWDY
+204 AKLPLSYQPGTTWDY
-219 GHSIDI
+219 GHSTDI
-225 LGRVIEVIS
+225 LGRVVEVIS

-247 DPLGMSDTSFY
+247 DPLGMSDTSFV

-272 ADNRSIGR
+272 ADNRSLGR
-280 NAEFNNPRMVQQ
+280 NAEFSNPRIAQK

-326 APRTIQLMTSEH
+326 APRTVQLMTAEH

-363 RRSVGEAPVPAD
+363 RRATGEAPVPAD

-392 PKADM
+392 PKADLLM
-397 LVVFM
+397 VFM

>member
-1 MSHFKF
+1 MRHF
-7 QWDRF
+7 RF
-12 LAILFISAFLHLHA
+12 PWARFFVALFVSAFLHLQA
-26 GDLPK
+26 GDLPR
-31 AKPEEV
+31 AKPEAV

-53 DVVSKKIPGAVLL
+53 DVASKRIPGAVLL

-80 KIDPV
+80 NLDPST
-85 AETPMTADAIFRV
+85 ESPMTADAIFRI
-98 YSMSKPIATV
+98 YSMSKPITTV
-108 AAMMLVEDGKMNLE
+108 AAMMLVEDGRLSLE
-122 DPVSMYLPEFAKMM
+122 NPVSMYLPEFAKMM

-141 PDAGGTP
+141 PDAGGAA

-167 TSGIT
+167 TSGLT
-172 YGFFGSGLVKKA
+172 YGFFGTGLVKKA

-191 QDDMSNADFSRRI
+191 QDDQSSAEFSQRVAR
-204 AKLPLSFQPGTTWDY
+204 LPLSYQPGTTWDY
-219 GHSIDI
+219 GHSTDI
-225 LGRVIEVIS
+225 LGRVVEVIS
-234 GKSLFQFEKERLL
+234 GKSLFQFQKERLL
-247 DPLGMSDTSFY
+247 DPLGMSDTSFV

-272 ADNRSIGR
+272 ADNRSMGR
-280 NAEFNNPRMVQQ
+280 NAEFSNPRIAQK

-326 APRTIQLMTSEH
+326 APRTVQLMTSEH
-338 AGTSS
+338 AGASS

-363 RRSVGEAPVPAD
+363 RRSTGEAPVPAD

-392 PKADM
+392 PKADL

-419 IYASVVQ
+419 IYASVLQ

>member
-1 MSHFKF
+1 MRHFKF

-12 LAILFISAFLHLHA
+12 FAALFISAFLQLHA

-37 GLSSQRL
+37 GLSSERL
-44 AMITEVLKA
+44 AMITEVLQA
-53 DVVSKKIPGAVLL
+53 DVASKKIPGAVLL

-80 KIDPV
+80 KVDP
-85 AETPMTADAIFRV
+85 ATDKPMTVDGIFRV
-98 YSMSKPIATV
+98 YSMSKPITTV
-108 AAMMLVEDGKMNLE
+108 AAMMLVEDGKLNLE
-122 DPVSMYLPEFAKMM
+122 NPVAMYLPEFAKMM

-172 YGFFGSGLVKKA
+172 YGFFGTGLVKKA
-184 YDDARLL
+184 YDEARLL
-191 QDDMSNADFSRRI
+191 QDDQSSAEFSQRV
-204 AKLPLSFQPGTTWDY
+204 AKLPLSYQPGTTWDY
-219 GHSIDI
+219 GHSTDI
-225 LGRVIEVIS
+225 LGRVVEVIS

-247 DPLGMSDTSFY
+247 DPLGMSDTSFV

-280 NAEFNNPRMVQQ
+280 NAEFSNPRVAQK

-326 APRTIQLMTSEH
+326 APRTVQLMTSEH
-338 AGTSS
+338 AGASS

-348 MLANT
+348 MLAGT

-363 RRSVGEAPVPAD
+363 RRSTGEAPVPAD

-392 PKADM
+392 PKADL

-419 IYASVVQ
+419 IYAAVLQ

>member
-1 MSHFKF
+1 MRHFKF
-7 QWDRF
+7 LWDRF

-53 DVVSKKIPGAVLL
+53 DVDSKKIPGAVLL
-66 IARHGKLAYLESVG
+66 IARNGKLAYLESFG
-80 KIDPV
+80 KVDP
-85 AETPMTADAIFRV
+85 ATDKPMTTDSIFRV

-108 AAMMLVEDGKMNLE
+108 AAMMLVEDGKLNLD

-191 QDDMSNADFSRRI
+191 QEDMSNADFSRRV
-204 AKLPLSFQPGTTWDY
+204 AKLPLNYQPGTTWDY

-247 DPLGMSDTSFY
+247 DPLSMSDTSFY

-280 NAEFNNPRMVQQ
+280 NAEFNNPRIVQK

-326 APRTIQLMTSEH
+326 SPRTVQLMTSDH
-338 AGTSS
+338 AGASS

-363 RRSVGEAPVPAD
+363 RRSTGEAPVPAD

-392 PKADM
+392 PKADL

-419 IYASVVQ
+419 VYAAVLQ